1 MNRLQRWLDP
11 FFGLALSVALAM
23 AVFTAWPTT
32 ALAAGGLFGGAD
44 VATESRNVAEF
55 EAVQTRGP
63 DVVVRQGPVVAV
75 SVKADRQLLPLLE
88 TVVEDTAQG
97 KTLVLR
103 WKPGSVVMTRHNP
116 VVTITTPRLSA
127 VLVQGSGDVLAEQIK
142 GPRLLARVDGSGDIQ
157 LSGLLVDELKLEIKG
172 SGDIQASGQAGRLAV
187 AIAGSGDVRSSGL
200 KADEVSVS
208 IAGSGDASVQADKTL
223 SVSIAGSG
231 DVVYSG
237 NASVRKTVAGS
248 GSVSRR

>member
-1 MNRLQRWLDP
+1 MNRLLRWLDP
-11 FFGLALSVALAM
+11 LFGLALTGALAM
-23 AVFTAWPTT
+23 AVLTALPGT

-44 VATESRNVAEF
+44 MATESRTVADF
-55 EAVQTRGP
+55 EAVLTRGA
-63 DVVVRQGPVVAV
+63 DVVIRQGSTLSV
-75 SVKADRQLLPLLE
+75 SVKAERTLLPLLE

-103 WKPGSVVMTRHNP
+103 WKPNSLVMSRNTP

-127 VLVQGSGDVLAEQIK
+127 VLVLGSGDVLAEQIK
-142 GPRLLARVDGSGDIQ
+142 GPRLLARVEGSGDIK
-157 LSGLLVDELKLEIKG
+157 LSGLAVDELKLEIKG
-172 SGDIQASGQAGRLAV
+172 SGDILASGQATRLAV
-187 AIAGSGDVRSSGL
+187 AIAGSGDVRSTDL
-200 KADEVSVS
+200 KADDVSVS

-223 SVSIAGSG
+223 VVSIAGSG

-237 NASVRKTVAGS
+237 NATVRKTVAGS

>member
-1 MNRLQRWLDP
+1 MNRPQRWLDP
-11 FFGLALSVALAM
+11 IFGLALSVALAM
-23 AVFTAWPTT
+23 AVLTAWPGV
-32 ALAAGGLFGGAD
+32 AQAAGGLLGSSD
-44 VATESRNVAEF
+44 VVTENRSVAEF
-55 EAVQTRGP
+55 EAVLTRGP
-63 DVVVRQGPVVAV
+63 DVVVRQGPVASV

-88 TVVEDTAQG
+88 TLVEDTAQG

-103 WKPGSVVMTRHNP
+103 WKPNSLVMTRHNP

-127 VLVQGSGDVLAEQIK
+127 LLVQGSGDVQAEQIK
-142 GPRLLARVDGSGDIQ
+142 GPRLLARVEGSGDIQ
-157 LSGLLVDELKLEIKG
+157 LNGLLVDALTLEIKG

-187 AIAGSGDVRSSGL
+187 AITGSGDVRSSAL
-200 KADEVSVS
+200 KADDVSVS

-223 SVSIAGSG
+223 AVSIAGSG